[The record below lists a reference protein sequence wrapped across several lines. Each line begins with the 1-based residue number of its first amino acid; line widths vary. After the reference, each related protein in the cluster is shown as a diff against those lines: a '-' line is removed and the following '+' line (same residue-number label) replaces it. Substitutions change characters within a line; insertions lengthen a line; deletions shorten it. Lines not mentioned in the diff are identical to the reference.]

1 MNRINFLKTSIYV
14 FFVAVIF
21 SCTKGGSVSYIPYLS
36 ASFKNKA
43 SSGNDAYFFKVAEDG
58 AYTSSFTGEEDI
70 DYSTTYKFSGN
81 FTNAKISFVFTSGP
95 KMGIKYSGTVSGPV
109 SNQIITLSTPEGQ
122 IVLSR

>member
-1 MNRINFLKTSIYV
+1 MNRNNFLKTCIYM
-14 FFVAVIF
+14 FFVTVIF

-43 SSGNDAYFFKVAEDG
+43 YSGNDAYFFKVAEDG
-58 AYTSSFTGEEDI
+58 AYSSSFTGEEVL
-70 DYSTTYKFSGN
+70 DYATTYTFSGG

-95 KMGIKYSGTVSGPV
+95 KKGVKYSGTVSGPV
-109 SNQIITLSTPEGQ
+109 SNQIITLNTPQGQ